1 MQRAAAIIGS
11 AIFLVIAP
19 GTLAV
24 FVPWYLTAW
33 HFAPPLF
40 PIARVLG
47 AALIVAGLPI
57 LLDSF
62 ARFALQGLGTPAPV
76 MPPERL
82 VVTGFY
88 CYVRNSM
95 YVAVTALIAGQ
106 GLLFGSITVLEY
118 GAVLWAGFFLF
129 VVVYEEPVLDEQ
141 FGDEYK
147 RYREREAMA
156 AAHHPMARVGG
167 KDAAGASS
175 RSAAAWLRWPIARQP
190 KGFAV
195 ANHRPM
201 PVAMM
206 KAPSMTPTARKN
218 LVCRSVISSG

>member
-1 MQRAAAIIGS
+1 MWASSYSSQ
-11 AIFLVIAP
+11 
-19 GTLAV
+19 T
-24 FVPWYLTAW
+24 
-33 HFAPPLF
+33 
-40 PIARVLG
+40 G
-47 AALIVAGLPI
+47 AASRSPCA
-57 LLDSF
+57 
-62 ARFALQGLGTPAPV
+62 A
-76 MPPERL
+76 
-82 VVTGFY
+82 
-88 CYVRNSM
+88 
-95 YVAVTALIAGQ
+95 TAIRRSAKRKSVEATRDASTRQIRRIRG
-106 GLLFGSITVLEY
+106 G
-118 GAVLWAGFFLF
+118 
-129 VVVYEEPVLDEQ
+129 VYEEPALDEQ